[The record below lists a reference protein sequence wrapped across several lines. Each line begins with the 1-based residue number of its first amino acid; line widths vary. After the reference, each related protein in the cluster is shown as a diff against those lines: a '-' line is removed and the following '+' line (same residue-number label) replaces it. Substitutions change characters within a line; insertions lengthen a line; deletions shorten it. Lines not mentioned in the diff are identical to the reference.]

1 MSSSIAEVN
10 IRVADFSSEADA
22 QALVKLMQEYAQ
34 DPMGGG
40 SSIAENVVA
49 SLPEKLES
57 YPGAF
62 SVIAWRGEEPIGL
75 TNCFE
80 TLSTFKA
87 TPLVNI
93 HDVVVSRQSR
103 GLGIA
108 PKMLATVEAIATE
121 RGCCKLTL
129 EVLEGNQRAQKVY
142 REFGFAGYEL
152 DEKFGKAQFWEKPLD
167 FVASSKG

>member
-1 MSSSIAEVN
+1 MSNSITPVT
-10 IRVADFSSEADA
+10 IRIADFSLTKDA
-22 QALVKLMQEYAQ
+22 QAFVQLMQEYAQ

-40 SSIAENVVA
+40 EPIADTLLA
-49 SLPEKLES
+49 SLPQTLKT

-62 SVIAWRGEEPIGL
+62 SVIAWQGDRPIGL

-87 TPLVNI
+87 LPLINV
-93 HDVVVSRQSR
+93 HDLVVSSQSR

-108 PKMLATVEAIATE
+108 PKMLAKVEQVARE

-129 EVLEGNQRAQKVY
+129 EVLEGNERARQVY
-142 REFGFAGYEL
+142 LEFGFKGYEL
-152 DEKFGKAQFWEKPLD
+152 DEAFGSAQFWEKPLNR
-167 FVASSKG
+167 A

>member
-1 MSSSIAEVN
+1 MSSSLSEVS
-10 IRVADFSSEADA
+10 IRIADFSLAKDA
-22 QALVKLMQEYAQ
+22 RALVQLMQEYAQ

-40 SSIAENVVA
+40 TPIAESILA
-49 SLPEKLES
+49 GLPQKLKA
-57 YPGAF
+57 YQGAF
-62 SVIAWRGEEPIGL
+62 SVIAWQGDTPIGL

-87 TPLVNI
+87 SPLINI

-103 GLGIA
+103 GLGVT
-108 PKMLATVEAIATE
+108 PKMLAMVEKVAAE

-142 REFGFAGYEL
+142 LEFGFAGYEL
-152 DEKFGKAQFWEKPLD
+152 DEKFGKAQFWEKPLNR
-167 FVASSKG
+167 G